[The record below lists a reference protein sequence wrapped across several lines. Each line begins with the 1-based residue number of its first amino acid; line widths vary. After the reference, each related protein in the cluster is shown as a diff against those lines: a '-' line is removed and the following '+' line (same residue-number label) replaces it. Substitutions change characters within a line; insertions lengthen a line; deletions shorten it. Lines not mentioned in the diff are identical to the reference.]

1 MEEVMPTRF
10 PRTRWSALGSLGV
23 LALLGS
29 EGVAPAQY
37 VPYSPIAPFPVQ
49 YQPYQ
54 PPVYVPLHQ
63 PPAAARPVAARPPSA
78 QAVTTAAPT
87 VTPAARPAGQG
98 GADAGVMQV
107 GFFPRKPK
115 PCCPEAPSSKPFEI
129 PYEEP
134 ESPAPAPA
142 LAPVPAPPAEE
153 PAPAAEAPVVDLPA
167 DADMGPAVGS
177 GGFAFA
183 APNMIGD
190 QSGGG
195 CGEASFNG
203 VFAGAIHHP
212 TFGCSRINIAEN
224 NSPIPRD
231 RLYFNYNLFRNINEA
246 TVFGFSKEFDI
257 NRFTFGLEKTFLDGR
272 VSVEA
277 RLPFAQ
283 QLSSDITIEQYNPSG
298 EPNPFANNLPIN
310 QQDTEIGNI
319 SLIAKALLASGNT
332 WAFTGGLGLN
342 LPTARDVT
350 IQVII
355 QDTNFPIPGISGGAA
370 SLNVNGVGVIRNET
384 VNLSPYIAGVWS
396 PRPRCFTQGFM
407 QVDVPLNPSELYVD
421 LAGIAD
427 AAGEPIPIQGLGT
440 VLPRQNGKIDQQILM
455 RLSWGAGYWVL
466 RDPDASWLTG
476 LAALLEF
483 HYTTAL
489 NDAEI
494 INATVV
500 PADAFAP
507 GQPALDFTVGNLA
520 NRIDVINLTLGTTAE
535 ISNRATVTTAVIL
548 PLNQCSC
555 EKPFDWEFQLQLNWR
570 FGPQGRLPNVPPL

>member
-1 MEEVMPTRF
+1 MPTRF
-10 PRTRWSALGSLGV
+10 PNSKWSKLGSFGV

-29 EGVAPAQY
+29 EGFAPAQY
-37 VPYSPIAPFPVQ
+37 VQYAPNAPYAMQ
-49 YQPYQ
+49 QPYQ
-54 PPVYVPLHQ
+54 PNGAWVQPPVYFMLHQ
-63 PPAAARPVAARPPSA
+63 PVVTQPSVDLRAGRAALPAAAAP
-78 QAVTTAAPT
+78 AAPT
-87 VTPAARPAGQG
+87 PVQG
-98 GADAGVMQV
+98 DAGVTPV
-107 GFFPRKPK
+107 AFFPKKSK
-115 PCCPEAPSSKPFEI
+115 PCCPDAPASKPLDI
-129 PYEEP
+129 PAVEP
-134 ESPAPAPA
+134 EAPAPAPA
-142 LAPVPAPPAEE
+142 PAPVPPVEPPPAAA
-153 PAPAAEAPVVDLPA
+153 APAAAAPAVPLPA
-167 DADMGPAVGS
+167 DGDMGPAVGS

-257 NRFTFGLEKTFLDGR
+257 NRYTFGLEKTFLDGR
-272 VSVEA
+272 ISLEA

-283 QLSSDITIEQYNPSG
+283 QLSSDITIEQINLSG
-298 EPNPFANNLPIN
+298 AANPFANNLPIN

-319 SLIAKALLASGNT
+319 SLIAKALLASGST

-342 LPTARDVT
+342 LPTAKDVT
-350 IQVII
+350 IQVVI
-355 QDTNFPIPGISGGAA
+355 QDTNFPIPGIAGGEA
-370 SLNVNGVGVIRNET
+370 SLNVNGNGVVRNET
-384 VNLSPYIAGVWS
+384 VNLSPYFAAVWS
-396 PRPRCFTQGFM
+396 PGPRFFAQGFM
-407 QVDVPLNPSELYVD
+407 QVDLPLNPSELYVD
-421 LAGIAD
+421 VAGIA
-427 AAGEPIPIQGLGT
+427 AAPGTPISTTGFGA

-455 RLSWGAGYWVL
+455 RLSGGAGYWIL
-466 RDPDASWLTG
+466 RDPQASWLTG

-489 NDAEI
+489 NDADI

-500 PADAFAP
+500 PADAFAA

-520 NRIDVINLTLGTTAE
+520 NRIDVMNLTLGATAE
-535 ISNRATVTTAVIL
+535 ISNRATVTTAFIL
-548 PLNQCSC
+548 PLNGCEC